1 MQSTSKVLAVT
12 LLAAASFSLGGF
24 ASAAPINTGLGL
36 KDAVTSDV
44 VSVAYRGGVGRV
56 GVGRVGV
63 GRVGVGRVGVG
74 RVGVGGGRYVGAG
87 RWAGGWRRPGYGL
100 AAGAVV
106 GGALAA
112 GSYYGGYGYNDS
124 YGSDY
129 NNTGY
134 GYDSGYNNG
143 NFGYSSYGYDQ
154 NNYASYCAQRF
165 RSYDP
170 STGTYLGYDG
180 IRHSCP

>member
-1 MQSTSKVLAVT
+1 MSCPWPI
-12 LLAAASFSLGGF
+12 AAAVVW
-24 ASAAPINTGLGL
+24 ASVAWASV
-36 KDAVTSDV
+36 AWASV
-44 VSVAYRGGVGRV
+44 VSAL
-56 GVGRVGV
+56 
-63 GRVGVGRVGVG
+63 
-74 RVGVGGGRYVGAG
+74 GGRYVGAG

-124 YGSDY
+124 YGSGY

-143 NFGYSSYGYDQ
+143 NSGYSSYGYDQ
-154 NNYASYCAQRF
+154 NNYANYCAQRF

-170 STGTYLGYDG
+170 STGTYLGYDR

>member
-1 MQSTSKVLAVT
+1 MRQPTKGNLTHEVDFKSACRRDSACCRFV
-12 LLAAASFSLGGF
+12 SLGGF
-24 ASAAPINTGLGL
+24 ASAAPIGTGLGL
-36 KDAVTSDV
+36 KDYVTSNV

-56 GVGRVGV
+56 GVGRV
-63 GRVGVGRVGVG
+63 
-74 RVGVGGGRYVGAG
+74 GGRYVGAG

-112 GSYYGGYGYNDS
+112 GSYYGGYGYDNS
-124 YGSDY
+124 YGSGYGNYPSY
-129 NNTGY
+129 NNTSY
-134 GYDSGYNNG
+134 GYDSGYQN
-143 NFGYSSYGYDQ
+143 SYGYDQ
-154 NNYASYCAQRF
+154 NYYSSYCAQRF